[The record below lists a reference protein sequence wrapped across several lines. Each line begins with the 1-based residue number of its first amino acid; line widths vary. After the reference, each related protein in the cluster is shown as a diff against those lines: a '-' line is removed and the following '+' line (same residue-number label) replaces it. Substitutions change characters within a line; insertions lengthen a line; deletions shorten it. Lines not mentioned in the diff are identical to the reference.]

1 MNYHNRYIAEY
12 IAFVLQPVPI
22 NNVPQSPVTVIFT
35 NEEAK
40 NVFHTKGVDLL
51 TYTNELGLGGTT
63 VKKNGLT
70 FDFKINVNYRDITR
84 QKVETLLYY
93 IQTGCD
99 VTFTLHTYQSFVPT
113 FEQNPNFVPNDV
125 HTYSVTLDYASVNI
139 VNKQLDN
146 TFRGKGLIL
155 GEIGFLDITVKEAV
169 NPLDFMPCKRLSAND
184 YSRTPFIL
192 DFDGTGNYIY
202 VVNVDLNTSG
212 LIEKFLDYP
221 EEGTFQLVGFPT
233 TNPLF
238 LNTFTI
244 TNSHL
249 DYGDSLISTYVTSGQ
264 TYIVRIIDIPVLLK
278 TGERCKL
285 TFEQTYTIP

>member
-12 IAFVLQPVPI
+12 ITFVLQPVPI

-63 VKKNGLT
+63 IKKNGLT
-70 FDFKINVNYRDITR
+70 FDFKINVNYRDVTR

-93 IQTGCD
+93 IQNGCD

-155 GEIGFLDITVKEAV
+155 GEIGFLDIIVKEAV

-192 DFDGTGNYIY
+192 DNDGTGDYIY
-202 VVNVDLNTSG
+202 IVNVDLNTSG

-233 TNPLF
+233 INPLF
-238 LNTFTI
+238 LNPFTI

-249 DYGDSLISTYVTSGQ
+249 DYGDSLISNYVTSGQ
-264 TYIVRIIDIPVLLK
+264 TYIVRVIDIPVLLK